1 MLFTRQDF
9 TIVLWLL
16 CVIWLVDLS
25 LFFLLGKQV
34 QDSSDVIK
42 DGRVRVVFNVPHEPQ
57 LETLIQNQH
66 VRCTHTHT
74 PVKAFNRVDSE
85 DTCHAYTICASHTY
99 CLASMCLYFVEVLCE
114 VQSWI
119 RSGISSRSHQL
130 PRLPLLRKHLYWKRL
145 QEKVSVQPPYN
156 IHLVVTFSVSGPNLL
171 CDYHSRRHILKTLI
185 RHDSSGTNVFFSII
199 CSPCGEQKANVGLN
213 LKFNKK
219 NEEVPGYT
227 KRTEKEWLYS
237 VAVEDL
243 LAEYLDR

>member
-1 MLFTRQDF
+1 MTDDFIATWCFWNFPPVIILFIRQDF

-16 CVIWLVDLS
+16 CVIWVVDLS

-156 IHLVVTFSVSGPNLL
+156 IHLVVTVLWVDPTCFVT
-171 CDYHSRRHILKTLI
+171 ITLAGI
-185 RHDSSGTNVFFSII
+185 F
-199 CSPCGEQKANVGLN
+199 
-213 LKFNKK
+213 
-219 NEEVPGYT
+219 
-227 KRTEKEWLYS
+227 
-237 VAVEDL
+237 
-243 LAEYLDR
+243 

>member
-1 MLFTRQDF
+1 MTDEFIATWMFLKLSSCHNAFYQARF
-9 TIVLWLL
+9 HNCSLVIMCHLGCWL
-16 CVIWLVDLS
+16 IS
-25 LFFLLGKQV
+25 FFLLGKQV

-119 RSGISSRSHQL
+119 RSGISSGSHQL

-156 IHLVVTFSVSGPNLL
+156 IHLDVTVLWVDQPALWLSLSQAYFKNINSPWLFRHQCFLL
-171 CDYHSRRHILKTLI
+171 HYLQSLW
-185 RHDSSGTNVFFSII
+185 G
-199 CSPCGEQKANVGLN
+199 
-213 LKFNKK
+213 
-219 NEEVPGYT
+219 
-227 KRTEKEWLYS
+227 
-237 VAVEDL
+237 
-243 LAEYLDR
+243 AES